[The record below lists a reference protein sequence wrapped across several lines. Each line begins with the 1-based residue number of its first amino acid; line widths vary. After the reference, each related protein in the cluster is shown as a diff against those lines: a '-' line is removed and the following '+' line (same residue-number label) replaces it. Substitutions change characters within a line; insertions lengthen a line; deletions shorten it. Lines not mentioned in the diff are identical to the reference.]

1 MQADG
6 TASAK
11 ALGWNQRGRSGGGK
25 KGHVT
30 GCQGG
35 SEEQQEQR
43 REAEPGSGQILEFI
57 QNVVGSHRRFLIF
70 LLLFLFLIDFI

>member
-11 ALGWNQRGRSGGGK
+11 ALGWNQRGRSGSGT

-35 SEEQQEQR
+35 SEEQREQR
-43 REAEPGSGQILEFI
+43 WEAEPGLGEILEFI
-57 QNVVGSHRRFLIF
+57 QSVVGSHRRFFIF
-70 LLLFLFLIDFI
+70 FLCCSYF